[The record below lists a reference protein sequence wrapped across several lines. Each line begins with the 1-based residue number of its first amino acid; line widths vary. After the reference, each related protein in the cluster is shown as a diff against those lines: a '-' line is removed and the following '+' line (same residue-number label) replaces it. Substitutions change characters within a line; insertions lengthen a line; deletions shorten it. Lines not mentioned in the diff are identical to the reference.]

1 MFEEH
6 IEENYCG
13 YSKGKKKKSSTF
25 QEWIE
30 DQNFQKQFSKA

>member
-13 YSKGKKKKSSTF
+13 YSKGKKIQHISRMDRRS
-25 QEWIE
+25 E
-30 DQNFQKQFSKA
+30 FSKTIL

>member
-13 YSKGKKKKSSTF
+13 HSKGKKKSSTF

-30 DQNFQKQFSKA
+30 DPNFHKQFSKA

>member
-13 YSKGKKKKSSTF
+13 HSKKEKKSSTF

-30 DQNFQKQFSKA
+30 DPEFSYTVL

>member
-13 YSKGKKKKSSTF
+13 YSKGKKKKIQHISRVDRRS
-25 QEWIE
+25 E
-30 DQNFQKQFSKA
+30 FSKTIL

>member
-13 YSKGKKKKSSTF
+13 YSKGKKKIQHISRVDRRS
-25 QEWIE
+25 E
-30 DQNFQKQFSKA
+30 FSKTIL